1 MKYTNK
7 WLLALLPATLLTSCA
22 EDVFEQYQVEEPAS
36 FAELKYLNNY
46 NVLKDYASSAS
57 VKLGAEV
64 DAAAY
69 NNQGALFGV
78 ATTNFNEVSGGA
90 SLYHSSIVRDNGGV
104 NIGNFADMVKKATE
118 AGQSVFGSALLTN
131 TANNV
136 KYLKNIIADK
146 VDPNYVPTKT
156 EITKHDDTR
165 CIRVQ
170 ASAKVQDAWDNQF
183 WFTFED
189 SPASGGESW
198 EYTMEV
204 RADKDASI
212 GTQIHQG
219 PGDYIHWQ
227 GIDNIDFTS
236 EWTTITKSGK
246 FSNSSDWGDNKSKVI
261 KSIAFNLNDFP
272 EANNYYFKKISFKI
286 DGKEVIKNFD
296 LQSDDV
302 TAFVSKDQGKSDQHP
317 SVIVDGYD
325 YTVLDYAPMEIEV
338 EYKKPCVVVHTQN
351 MASQTWDS
359 QFWIVTSEDFKPG
372 DNYEVTMKIRAD
384 KEASAETQVH
394 DGIGGYQHYAAI
406 GIVGFTTEWT
416 EYTASG
422 TFANP
427 FQSGGSKANAIAFNL
442 NTFKEA
448 NNYYFASISVKIN
461 GKEMVTNVDLT
472 GSDNSSFVAKEYPAS
487 SGTVCTILPNV
498 KYTIQKNTPGIPLT
512 AEEKYDTINYA
523 LNNYIKNMMEA
534 SEGKVTAWDVLC
546 NVLSDDGSAIR
557 EVKEEKTDFNWSE
570 YLGEE
575 DFARLAVKY
584 AREYFV
590 AAGGNA
596 ADLKLFINESGLD
609 NDAKLNGLKTWLGK
623 WEADNTTKIDGI
635 STSITA
641 EFNENA
647 DAQKANEEKITKLF
661 NSLKETGRLVR
672 ISGFNIKYIDA
683 SNVTLNAAAMTV
695 DQGKKMGDF
704 YKFIIKKYLEIIPA
718 NQRYGIFVS
727 NITDNG
733 DEPNGLWTG
742 KYSRK
747 PQYGGFAEGLQ

>member
-46 NVLKDYASSAS
+46 NVLKDYATSAS
-57 VKLGAEV
+57 VKIGAEV

-90 SLYHSSIVRDNGGV
+90 SLYHSSVVRDNGGV

-136 KYLKNIIADK
+136 QYLGTKGILAAHP
-146 VDPNYVPTKT
+146 DPNGGAIPTEMKWV
-156 EITKHDDTR
+156 ELITNGDCEGDDVACFFSKENQGNPHGSELVAGQGKDGSKGIVLKAT
-165 CIRVQ
+165 
-170 ASAKVQDAWDNQF
+170 AKAKDPWDNQF
-183 WFTFED
+183 FIKVTEPL
-189 SPASGGESW
+189 PAGTKFKVSI
-198 EYTMEV
+198 
-204 RADKDASI
+204 DIKASTATTGI
-212 GTQIHQG
+212 GTQEHG
-219 PGDYIHWQ
+219 ATPGSYQHYAFIGSPSFTTEWQ
-227 GIDNIDFTS
+227 TYTNEGTVTS
-236 EWTTITKSGK
+236 ADCQI
-246 FSNSSDWGDNKSKVI
+246 
-261 KSIAFNLNDFP
+261 IAFNLNDFAD
-272 EANNYYFKKISFKI
+272 ANTYYFDNISF
-286 DGKEVIKNFD
+286 
-296 LQSDDV
+296 L
-302 TAFVSKDQGKSDQHP
+302 A
-317 SVIVDGYD
+317 
-325 YTVLDYAPMEIEV
+325 EV
-338 EYKKPCVVVHTQN
+338 EREADPFYWENVVTNGNCEEENVACFFETVAQKGPSPASITKGAGKDGSNCIVVKATAKVKQDWDNQFFIRFTEPLPAGTKCKFSMDIKADTETGGIDTQ
-351 MASQTWDS
+351 
-359 QFWIVTSEDFKPG
+359 EHGEP
-372 DNYEVTMKIRAD
+372 
-384 KEASAETQVH
+384 
-394 DGIGGYQHYAAI
+394 GGYQHWAFI
-406 GIVGFTTEWT
+406 GTPAFKTDWQSYTWEGTTT
-416 EYTASG
+416 SAGVQT
-422 TFANP
+422 
-427 FQSGGSKANAIAFNL
+427 IAFNL
-442 NTFKEA
+442 NKFADA
-448 NNYYFASISVKIN
+448 NTYYFDNIVMEVE
-461 GKEMVTNVDLT
+461 KERHFGGL
-472 GSDNSSFVAKEYPAS
+472 
-487 SGTVCTILPNV
+487 
-498 KYTIQKNTPGIPLT
+498 PLT
-512 AEEKYDTINYA
+512 AEEKYDTVNYA
-523 LNNYIKNMMEA
+523 LKNYIKNMMEA

-596 ADLKLFINESGLD
+596 ADLKLFISESGLD

-635 STSITA
+635 STFINA